1 MKTFL
6 FTGAALALALAATP
20 ASAQLLGGG
29 AGGGLGGSLGGS
41 LGGLGGAGNGSLG
54 GMIERGPLS
63 SDSITSS
70 RTTSR
75 ADRSV
80 DTRKGR
86 VKASDSTSTDSSLA
100 STSRI
105 GKRAINANGAASGN
119 ANGDIDA
126 QLVGTDAVRGAMGQ
140 GMDNAGSVARRTRA
154 TAGALTDRARSTAG
168 NAGVRTRTAAGDVV
182 SRANNVQG
190 AAAGTASGTLSGAN
204 GSASGSGNLALA
216 GSGATGLGAF
226 PVNPGMVVTDAK
238 GRAIGTVQSA
248 RSTAQGKIQSVLV
261 KVGHK
266 TAELP
271 AANFSG
277 SGNVLVSAM
286 GKGDVK
292 DAAQ

>member
-29 AGGGLGGSLGGS
+29 AGGGLGGS

-190 AAAGTASGTLSGAN
+190 AAAGASGTLSGAN

-238 GRAIGTVQSA
+238 GRTIGTVQSA